1 MFGDVIAKLLEDVLQ
16 VKWCKRMS
24 KKVYWFSTALS
35 NYALGK
41 RASTA
46 VTRSRSCLHTVMASD
61 FGRVAVLCCSTV
73 GQSKCLTGLQMK
85 NAYTNMNFIYG
96 SCNGNGR
103 AAVVEQWQRYQHA
116 RFPNR
121 ITFVTATR
129 QPK

>member
-35 NYALGK
+35 NHALGK

-61 FGRVAVLCCSTV
+61 FGRVALFVAARWGS
-73 GQSKCLTGLQMK
+73 Q
-85 NAYTNMNFIYG
+85 NA
-96 SCNGNGR
+96 
-103 AAVVEQWQRYQHA
+103 
-116 RFPNR
+116 
-121 ITFVTATR
+121 
-129 QPK
+129 